1 MPAGSARPL
10 AVIDIDGVVADVR
23 HRLRFLDRRP
33 KDWDGFFDA
42 ADQDLPLEVGI
53 ARVTE
58 LAGGHD
64 VVWLTGR
71 PERLRKVT
79 TAWLGRQGLPSG
91 PLHMR
96 GNRDRR
102 PARTFKLGQVR
113 RLAAERAVAVVLDDD
128 PAVVAALQAEGLPAE
143 MAAWV
148 PREEELDVAQE
159 QQGRT

>member
-1 MPAGSARPL
+1 MPEAPTRPL

-33 KDWDGFFDA
+33 KDWDAFFA
-42 ADQDLPLEVGI
+42 AAEQDLPLDVGVQ
-53 ARVTE
+53 RVTA
-58 LAGGHD
+58 LAEGHD

-71 PERLRKVT
+71 PERLRKAT
-79 TAWLGRQGLPSG
+79 TAWLSRHGLPSG

-113 RLAAERAVAVVLDDD
+113 RLAADRIVAVVLDDD
-128 PAVVAALQAEGLPAE
+128 PAVVAALKAEGMPAE
-143 MAAWV
+143 LADWV
-148 PREEELDVAQE
+148 PRDEELDVAQE
-159 QQGRT
+159 RQGRT

>member
-1 MPAGSARPL
+1 VPEHSARPL

-33 KDWDGFFDA
+33 KDWDAFFSA
-42 ADQDLPLEVGI
+42 AEQDLPLEAGLR
-53 ARVTE
+53 RVIE
-58 LAGGHD
+58 LAAGHD

-79 TAWLGRQGLPSG
+79 TGWLARHGLPDG

-113 RLAAERAVAVVLDDD
+113 RLATERTVAVVLDDD
-128 PAVVAALQAEGLPAE
+128 PAVVAALEAEGLPAE
-143 MAAWV
+143 LAAWV

>member
-1 MPAGSARPL
+1 VPDDSPRPL

-23 HRLRFLDRRP
+23 HRLGFLERRP
-33 KDWDGFFDA
+33 KDWDGFFA
-42 ADQDLPLEVGI
+42 AAEQDLPLEIGVR
-53 ARVTE
+53 RVTE
-58 LAGGHD
+58 LAAGHD

-71 PERLRKVT
+71 PERLRKIT
-79 TAWLGRQGLPSG
+79 TGWLARHGLPTG

-102 PARTFKLGQVR
+102 PARLFKLGHVR
-113 RLAAERAVAVVLDDD
+113 RLAAERPIAVVLDDD
-128 PAVVAALQAEGLPAE
+128 PAVVAALLAEGLPAE
-143 MAAWV
+143 LAAWV

>member
-1 MPAGSARPL
+1 
-10 AVIDIDGVVADVR
+10 VIDIDGVVADVR

-33 KDWDGFFDA
+33 KDWDGFFA
-42 ADQDLPLEVGI
+42 AAEQDLPLEVGL

-58 LAGGHD
+58 LADEYD

-79 TAWLGRQGLPSG
+79 MAWLGRYGLPSG
-91 PLHMR
+91 PMHMR

-102 PARTFKLGQVR
+102 PARTFKLSQVR
-113 RLAAERAVAVVLDDD
+113 KLAAERVVAVVIDDD
-128 PAVVAALQAEGLPAE
+128 PAVVAALRAEGLPAE
-143 MAAWV
+143 LADWV